1 MGPHNLTPH
10 FLHAEAAAP
19 SIVFSVGNRSEPKL
33 VIRNLLTGQN
43 DLMAEGSSPSYYD
56 SGHLLFER
64 DNDVWALPFSLASL
78 RATGEASPVARNAQD
93 PSVARD
99 GTLAYTD
106 AVSEDR
112 QLVWQSRT
120 GEELEVVGRPQ
131 GMAKPSLSPDGRYV
145 TVQSEGRE
153 SDVWVHEIT
162 RGSRTRITFNAGSFQ
177 PAWTPSGE
185 QVTYSSF
192 RGGLTDIFSASA
204 DGSGEEIQLT
214 DGPLS
219 EYDPHWSPDGRYLI
233 YHTLGDPK
241 MQRDLWYQEIEPGG
255 GISEPVLFA
264 QTRVISMGRCNTFSG
279 GKGEV

>member
-1 MGPHNLTPH
+1 VFSSDFPTRLFQVSAHGGTPEILFEPEESMGPHNLTPH

-106 AVSEDR
+106 AASEDR
-112 QLVWQSRT
+112 QLVWRSRT
-120 GEELEVVGRPQ
+120 GEELEVIGRPQ
-131 GMAKPSLSPDGRYV
+131 GMAKPSISPDGRYV
-145 TVQSEGRE
+145 TV
-153 SDVWVHEIT
+153 
-162 RGSRTRITFNAGSFQ
+162 
-177 PAWTPSGE
+177 
-185 QVTYSSF
+185 
-192 RGGLTDIFSASA
+192 
-204 DGSGEEIQLT
+204 
-214 DGPLS
+214 
-219 EYDPHWSPDGRYLI
+219 
-233 YHTLGDPK
+233 
-241 MQRDLWYQEIEPGG
+241 
-255 GISEPVLFA
+255 
-264 QTRVISMGRCNTFSG
+264 
-279 GKGEV
+279 